1 MDIGV
6 ILSCLPCNLAQAIK
20 KVNTEKLEEIR
31 IRCERPVIL
40 KTENNEIIIDYKVN
54 KTEIMSI
61 IQLFCNNS
69 IYAYQNQICEG
80 FITILGGHRIGISGT
95 CVIKEGKV
103 ININNIY
110 SLNIRIAREI
120 NNASIDLLKYI
131 LDTQNNSIYNTLII
145 SPPGAGKTTI
155 LRDLVS
161 KISNGIPNIGFK
173 GINVTV
179 IDERSEISAMYRG
192 IPQNNIGIR
201 TDVLDNI
208 PKTIGIKMA
217 IRTLAPKVIVA
228 DEIGNLNDAE
238 IINYAICSGVKGIF
252 TAHGD
257 SMEDLY
263 NNPELQKLIKLQI
276 FQNYIFLDSENKGS
290 IKNII
295 KK

>member
-40 KTENNEIIIDYKVN
+40 KTENNEIIIDYKVD

-131 LDTQNNSIYNTLII
+131 LDTQNNSIYNTLIV

-208 PKTIGIKMA
+208 PKIIGIKMA

>member
-1 MDIGV
+1 
-6 ILSCLPCNLAQAIK
+6 
-20 KVNTEKLEEIR
+20 
-31 IRCERPVIL
+31 
-40 KTENNEIIIDYKVN
+40 
-54 KTEIMSI
+54 MSI

-131 LDTQNNSIYNTLII
+131 LDTQNNSIYNTLIV

-208 PKTIGIKMA
+208 PKIIGIKMA

>member
-1 MDIGV
+1 MNIDV
-6 ILSCLPCNLAQAIK
+6 IMNCLPYNLVQAIS
-20 KVNTEKLEEIR
+20 KVNIEKLEEIR

-40 KTENNEIIIDYKVN
+40 KTEKNEIIIDYKVD

-69 IYAYQNQICEG
+69 IYAYQNQICDG
-80 FITILGGHRIGISGT
+80 FITIMGGHRIGISGS
-95 CVIKEGKV
+95 CVIKDGKV

-120 NNASIDLLKYI
+120 DNASINLLKYI
-131 LDTQNNSIYNTLII
+131 VDIQHNSIYNTLIV

-155 LRDLVS
+155 LRDLVN
-161 KISNGIPNIGFK
+161 KISSGIPNIGFK

-228 DEIGNLNDAE
+228 DEIGNANDAE

-276 FQNYIFLDSENKGS
+276 FQNYIFLDSENKGN